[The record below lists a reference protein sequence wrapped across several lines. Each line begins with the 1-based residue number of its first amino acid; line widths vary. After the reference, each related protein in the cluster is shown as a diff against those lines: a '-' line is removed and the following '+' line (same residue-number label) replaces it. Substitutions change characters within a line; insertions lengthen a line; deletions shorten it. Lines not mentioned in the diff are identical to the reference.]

1 MDGLLIIDKP
11 AGVTSFDVVRTL
23 RRCCRTRKVGHAGT
37 LDPLATGVLPVAIGQ
52 ATRLLE
58 YLMAGEKVYQATLR
72 LGVVTDT
79 QDAEGRIVAE
89 ADWQGV
95 SRAALEAACAG
106 LTGRIS
112 QVPPMYSAIK
122 QNGQPLYRLARQ
134 GVEVEREAREVT
146 IEAIEILRF
155 EPPEAELRVTC
166 SKGTYIRTLCH
177 DLGDKLGCGAHLAD
191 LRRCRNGL
199 FDEADSI
206 PLAEVERLTAA
217 GEDLPLLSPAQAL
230 ADWPEIVITG
240 DVAWRLKDGIAPK
253 CEEVEGQAEPGQRV
267 RIMVAGQLAA
277 IATWPQPSDETNS
290 PPLELLKVFPAVI

>member
-23 RRCCRTRKVGHAGT
+23 RRCCRTRKIGHAGT
-37 LDPLATGVLPVAIGQ
+37 LDPLATGVLPVAVGQ
-52 ATRLLE
+52 ATRLIE
-58 YLMAGEKVYQATLR
+58 YLMAGEKVYQTTLR
-72 LGVVTDT
+72 LGVATDT
-79 QDAEGRIVAE
+79 QDAEGRVVAE
-89 ADWQGV
+89 ADWQNV
-95 SRAALEAACAG
+95 SREALDGACAT
-106 LTGRIS
+106 LTGCIS

-155 EPPEAELRVTC
+155 ELPEVDLRVTC

-177 DLGDKLGCGAHLAD
+177 DLGVKLGCGAHLTA

-199 FDEADSI
+199 FDEVDSV
-206 PLAEVERLTAA
+206 PLREIERMAAA

-230 ADWPEIVITG
+230 ANWPLVVIEG
-240 DVAWRLKDGIAPK
+240 DVALRLKDGIAPK
-253 CEEVEGQAEPGQRV
+253 CGELTGQAEPGQRV
-267 RIMVAGQLAA
+267 RIMASGQLAA
-277 IATWPQPSDETNS
+277 IATWPQQDGETIDA
-290 PPLELLKVFPAVI
+290 PLELLKVFPAVI